1 MAKEGFQKR
10 LKELRLEKNLSQT
23 ELGDMIGVHYTHI
36 GRYERGL
43 SIPKSATMR
52 RLAEA
57 LGVTTDYLFEGKM
70 DEVAKSRLKD
80 RDLLQMFNEVE
91 KLTHET
97 PQKAQKILSPQYNS
111 QSYLTE
117 NRTPS

>member
-91 KLTHET
+91 KLNEDDKSVIKKLIDAFLT
-97 PQKAQKILSPQYNS
+97 KKKV
-111 QSYLTE
+111 QSLVKD
-117 NRTPS
+117 